1 MGPPRAPQGPGTR
14 DPPGLPRNPPG
25 LPRDQGPGTRD
36 QGPPRAPHGPPRGTP
51 SWIPR
56 FGSLLG
62 CPPPPPLPPCSSGVR
77 LPFGGCLPFGCPPTF
92 RVLAYLSGVCL
103 SFGCLPTFRVSAYLS
118 GVCLSFGCLPTFR
131 VERMMGLNPP
141 KSQGVD
147 GLGSQEGRLS
157 KNRGSFFFPFF
168 LGWSSCGLLGGSR
181 WFWEALEAIFVERIL
196 GLNPPKSQGVDG
208 WGSKEGRLSKTR
220 GPKKSFF
227 FFLGGSSCA
236 PPPRIFEFGPLD
248 PLGGPESPSG
258 PTLERTIFY
267 DFLNISLILR
277 FSSIFHS

>member
-92 RVLAYLSGVCL
+92 RVL
-103 SFGCLPTFRVSAYLS
+103 AYLS

-236 PPPRIFEFGPLD
+236 PPPPNFRVWPPRPSRRPGE
-248 PLGGPESPSG
+248 PLGTNFGKD
-258 PTLERTIFY
+258 Y
-267 DFLNISLILR
+267 FL
-277 FSSIFHS
+277 